1 MKKSVLFTAIIVL
14 ISIVF
19 QSCAVELSFTSSWI
33 DLEGG
38 ENARQITVNNNPNVI
53 LRTGELFGLT
63 DSDKKLLVDEYQITH
78 IIDLRDEVEVEYYPD
93 PIIDGVEY
101 HHFNVWRREVRLR
114 NIEES
119 TIDGV
124 TDSDLFIEKYYT
136 VFAFDPNAIEAYQ
149 NMFAILLE
157 TETGSVLIH
166 CTHGKDRTGIAIT
179 LILYAL
185 GFDWD
190 EIEREYLLS
199 NAVYAGSVDISW
211 LRYYRNI
218 IIQKYGSMEKYLETE
233 IGLDDNNLRI
243 LRKKYS
249 SP

>member
-1 MKKSVLFTAIIVL
+1 MKKIFIIVFL

-19 QSCAVELSFTSSWI
+19 QSCTMVELSFTSSWI
-33 DLEGG
+33 DLEGV
-38 ENARQITVNNNPNVI
+38 ENVRQITVNNNPNVI
-53 LRTGELFGLT
+53 LRTGELLRLT
-63 DSDKKLLVDEYQITH
+63 DSDKKLLADEYQLTH
-78 IIDLRDEVEVEYYPD
+78 IIDLRDEVEVGYYPD

-119 TIDGV
+119 TIDGI
-124 TDSDLFIEKYYT
+124 TDSNLFIEKYYT
-136 VFAFDPNAIEAYQ
+136 VFAFDPNAIEAYR
-149 NMFAILLE
+149 NMFAVLLKIE
-157 TETGSVLIH
+157 SGSVLIH

-185 GFDWD
+185 GFDWG

-199 NAVYAGSVDISW
+199 NAVYAGSVDIYW
-211 LRYYRNI
+211 LRYYRDI
-218 IIQKYGSMEKYLETE
+218 ITQKYGSMENYLEIE
-233 IGLDDNNLRI
+233 IGLDANNLRV

-249 SP
+249 SL